1 MTARRDGID
10 VSRYQGDVDWR
21 AVRAQGM
28 AWSACKATQGRRWVD
43 PTFSANR
50 AGMAAAGFP
59 VRLFYHWL
67 SRDVPAS
74 VQAAHFLR
82 TVGGLAVGEGVMLD
96 AEEDGI
102 TLAQCIEW
110 CRLVEAATG
119 RPVAVYTGVYVA
131 DRTIWQSPVLF
142 DGRRARVLAAYTTE
156 SRARRLAAPHAWDA
170 WQWTGSGSVAGVVG
184 PVDLDQIDNMPAFL
198 RACGYPTN
206 PPEDPSEEDT
216 VRAVERPER
225 IYDSRPLGRPL
236 KAGDVLEVAVLG
248 NEVVVNVTVVDP
260 SSTGY
265 LTVWGPGPRPG
276 TSNVNFRAGV
286 TVANL
291 ARTRTDGGTIRLQA
305 TADCHI
311 VVDLQAAGA

>member
-67 SRDVPAS
+67 SHDVPAT

-131 DRTIWQSPVLF
+131 GRTIWQSPVLF
-142 DGRRARVLAAYTTE
+142 DGRRARVLAAYTSE
-156 SRARRLAAPHAWDA
+156 ARARRIAAPHAWDA
-170 WQWTGSGSVAGVVG
+170 WQWTGSGTVAGVDG
-184 PVDLDQIDNMPAFL
+184 PVDIDQVDHMPAFL
-198 RACGYPTN
+198 RACGYPTTT
-206 PPEDPSEEDT
+206 PEPSEEDT
-216 VRAVERPER
+216 VKTLDRPQR
-225 IYDSRPLGRPL
+225 IYDSRTTARPL
-236 KAGDVLEVAVLG
+236 KAGEVLKVPVLG

-260 SSTGY
+260 DAAGY
-265 LTVWGPGPRPG
+265 LTVWGAGERPE
-276 TSNVNFRAGV
+276 TSNVNFRAGS

-291 ARTRTDGGTIRLQA
+291 ARTKTDGGVIRIQSTA
-305 TADCHI
+305 TCHV
-311 VVDLQAAGA
+311 VVDLQAAG